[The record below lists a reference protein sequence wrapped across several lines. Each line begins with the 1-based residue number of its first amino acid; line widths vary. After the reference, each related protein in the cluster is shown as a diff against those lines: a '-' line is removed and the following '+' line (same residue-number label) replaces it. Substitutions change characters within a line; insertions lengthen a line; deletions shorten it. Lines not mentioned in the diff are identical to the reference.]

1 MFDSLAYRL
10 QDAEVAIS
18 SVSQHW
24 SQQRQALSSELR
36 RQMRTRHS
44 PIVDQVPIALDDV
57 VVPADVPRRCSKSAL
72 SQQMRLRL
80 HLVRA
85 QVCLR
90 CLILVESPP
99 PPLKQ

>member
-1 MFDSLAYRL
+1 MACVGIIFAIYCYFDSLAYRL

-57 VVPADVPRRCSKSAL
+57 VRRRPAAAN
-72 SQQMRLRL
+72 L
-80 HLVRA
+80 H
-85 QVCLR
+85 CHN
-90 CLILVESPP
+90 
-99 PPLKQ
+99 K